1 MTVDTIL
8 DIMAETKEE
17 LSKKDKMV
25 AEAIYNGL
33 QRQFKAIDKSFEKRE
48 FNEKVV
54 LTEIKE
60 LMLGQKD

>member
-17 LSKKDKMV
+17 LSKKDKKV

-33 QRQFKAIDKSFEKRE
+33 QRQFKAIDKRFERRA
-48 FNEKVV
+48 FNEKVI

-60 LMLGQKD
+60 LMLGKRD